1 VVTEIYGWTERLQ
14 IPSPGIDPSGIQDA
28 GTRLQVSLLPGLT
41 TVTQNVRYISLLAGA
56 RYRRTLAPRNGPPE
70 IEIDQYMRRLEA
82 VIAFC
87 SVLHHESQGDAPPGI
102 VGRRTVDRNQNDAD
116 IALHVPN
123 RVPALEIYKGA
134 MRDLELLDLE
144 KNQLRGKGTSVG
156 KSWDLSAAGDI
167 GHAITQGYLPETA
180 SRQML
185 SENSEAFCLCR
196 VPDSSEEQNELISA
210 LFGLPEPKARPAFNA
225 LDPGEDA
232 GRRVASWRMLLEIIA
247 LSPDRNLSGEFLMER
262 LLEPDVLRMTVS
274 SPVRKALL
282 LWRWV
287 AARAFFERG
296 WTQIFSRAFGVLK
309 GQPEGMWSAHLRSEM
324 RDLYP
329 DEQTVESLSQE
340 VKEGIC
346 RSGWLTERFRSG
358 NPKDSLLLLIA
369 GLTAAQ
375 LDEIEEPD
383 LDISQLGDNGAIT
396 VSEESER
403 YKSFSG
409 KICRDFWADTAIK
422 TLLNHFSR

>member
-1 VVTEIYGWTERLQ
+1 
-14 IPSPGIDPSGIQDA
+14 
-28 GTRLQVSLLPGLT
+28 
-41 TVTQNVRYISLLAGA
+41 
-56 RYRRTLAPRNGPPE
+56 
-70 IEIDQYMRRLEA
+70 
-82 VIAFC
+82 
-87 SVLHHESQGDAPPGI
+87 
-102 VGRRTVDRNQNDAD
+102 
-116 IALHVPN
+116 
-123 RVPALEIYKGA
+123 
-134 MRDLELLDLE
+134 
-144 KNQLRGKGTSVG
+144 
-156 KSWDLSAAGDI
+156 
-167 GHAITQGYLPETA
+167 
-180 SRQML
+180 
-185 SENSEAFCLCR
+185 
-196 VPDSSEEQNELISA
+196 
-210 LFGLPEPKARPAFNA
+210 
-225 LDPGEDA
+225 
-232 GRRVASWRMLLEIIA
+232 
-247 LSPDRNLSGEFLMER
+247 MER

-422 TLLNHFSR
+422 TLLNHFRQGLKKLHRGNPDSLYVDYENGRWVVPVKAIRRNPGSSLADSRLDVALAWCTQLGIADRADQGFKLTLLGEQLKSRWDEAYHSWQ